1 MSDQQAG
8 PNVRRLAFF
17 EELSG
22 ITFQFG
28 EEPDGQWAGRADSKQ
43 WTAAHVERGP
53 DAEAA
58 GAKLIAWLE
67 ESGEFLP
74 EPPDTFWPWAR

>member
-1 MSDQQAG
+1 MSEQQAG

-17 EELSG
+17 EQLSD
-22 ITFQFG
+22 IKIRISA
-28 EEPDGQWAGRADSKQ
+28 EPDGQFAGRADSNQ
-43 WTAAHVERGP
+43 WTEAHIERGP
-53 DAEAA
+53 DAEAV

>member
-1 MSDQQAG
+1 MSDQQTG

-17 EELSG
+17 EQVSD
-22 ITFQFG
+22 ITIKVAP
-28 EEPDGQWAGRADSKQ
+28 EPDGQWAGRADSKQ
-43 WTAAHVERGP
+43 WTEAHIERGP

-58 GAKLIAWLE
+58 AANLIAWLE
-67 ESGEFLP
+67 RGGEFLP